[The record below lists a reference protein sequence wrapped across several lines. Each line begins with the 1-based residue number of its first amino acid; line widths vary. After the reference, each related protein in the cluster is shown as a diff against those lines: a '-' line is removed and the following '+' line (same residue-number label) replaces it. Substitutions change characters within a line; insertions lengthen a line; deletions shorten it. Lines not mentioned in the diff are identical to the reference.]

1 MSMAR
6 RIEAEFI
13 TRRIPYSVVGGI
25 RIDEAAHIKD
35 LLSIARLA
43 CNLEHEP
50 AWLRL
55 LHRYPKIGDK
65 AAAQIVERIAKSRSV
80 AEAVQLLGEEE
91 IARKTKFSG
100 LAHALMALSDLRTP
114 AEVIAHAAA
123 LMHPFWTPVWPANGH
138 DTRTTL
144 HRTPPT

>member
-1 MSMAR
+1 MRISDWSSDVCSSDLNAVLVRSMSMAR

-55 LHRYPKIGDK
+55 LHRYPKISDK
-65 AAAQIVERIAKSRSV
+65 AAAQIVERIANSRRRS
-80 AEAVQLLGEEE
+80 EEHTSKLQSLMRTSNAVFCLTN
-91 IARKTKFSG
+91 KHK
-100 LAHALMALSDLRTP
+100 RT
-114 AEVIAHAAA
+114 
-123 LMHPFWTPVWPANGH
+123 
-138 DTRTTL
+138 
-144 HRTPPT
+144 

>member
-1 MSMAR
+1 MQTGFVRTLHADRGHSCIKPLILEVQDAVAEATAIADHILEHKAQGGDLADNAVVVRSMSMAR

-13 TRRIPYSVVGGI
+13 TRRIPYSFVGGI

-80 AEAVQLLGEEE
+80 E
-91 IARKTKFSG
+91 IGR
-100 LAHALMALSDLRTP
+100 AH
-114 AEVIAHAAA
+114 V
-123 LMHPFWTPVWPANGH
+123 
-138 DTRTTL
+138 
-144 HRTPPT
+144 